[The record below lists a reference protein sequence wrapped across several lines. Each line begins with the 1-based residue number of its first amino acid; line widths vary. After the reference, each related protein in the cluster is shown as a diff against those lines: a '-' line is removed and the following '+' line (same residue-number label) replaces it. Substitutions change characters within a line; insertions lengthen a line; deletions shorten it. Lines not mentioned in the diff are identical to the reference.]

1 MTITIEKK
9 HLYIFIGIITLVL
22 IVFCGVKACEKPDY
36 EANANEMK
44 INTMAACYMAADILS
59 DYQKSWS
66 NAIENKNVKNVDGEW
81 VAKSEHVQ
89 SIRTVKSVS

>member
-59 DYQKSWS
+59 DYQNGKDPMILMRLL
-66 NAIENKNVKNVDGEW
+66 NGDT
-81 VAKSEHVQ
+81 
-89 SIRTVKSVS
+89 SITIIMEESLNLIV